1 MAISRMN
8 IPRQH
13 YGLGSLVRKAVKAVT
28 RPVKQIMKSPLGK
41 AALLGATMYGL
52 GGGTFFGRGLPNLA
66 RGAGG
71 TTGFQMGNI
80 MPNIG
85 NYLMGQAGGRPG
97 AKDTAG
103 FLGSGGKLSLG
114 KSAIAGSLA
123 LAAIPDPTGTAGFNM
138 AKRKGTVEQYLRS
151 YYKDYYKNNWEEG
164 WNQSEEDDF
173 VTKYTSEYNQGG
185 RVGFYAGSPEDSSEL
200 DAGAPSIKRVG
211 NYETDASDRA
221 QEMLM
226 AKDDI
231 ISFGPE
237 EKTFLFKNLAGMG
250 GSDRSITMPQLY
262 RILGSP
268 NSPNNLADAKALKA
282 FLKIKGFAQGGR
294 VGLYAGG
301 DPEDYLEEEEDDVT
315 PWELQQEEGVPIGPM
330 AGMGNVMKLF
340 ETPYG
345 FDRDAF
351 EDMLIQYGDSGAKEK
366 GIKLYEFAI
375 DFLGMVKRDT
385 LDAPVQ
391 TAAQG
396 GRVGALGGGVMGG
409 RVGLKVLQD
418 YFDDD
423 EEEYAQGGRIGFFT
437 GMREQEQKQQ
447 KQAARES
454 MRGPI
459 GRPDPAPR
467 PPQLGG
473 PSTKAQAAKIL
484 ATQPSQALPPQLGG
498 PSTKAQATGIL
509 ATQPSQLG
517 GAGTG
522 QGLTRQKILDL
533 IDMDNIKKIGME
545 NAIRLNLSKKKN
557 RYDTDIYDDEDTT
570 GLAGLNFSNIIGTTP
585 DTDYTQLAKVYG
597 APELTEWGATPGTLW
612 DTEKFNDMEKY
623 QELALQQFKAN
634 KPINEI
640 RKSIDMGK
648 SLYGIDMENVPKDFY
663 STKEDFE
670 KQPILGDI
678 EFKSDGGRIG
688 ALNGGMPN
696 KRGLVDGPGGYAGEI
711 APPLDNKIEGFDEQ
725 MLSEYLQGNY
735 PEYKGERVSDRY
747 NRPNFTDVEAVVKI
761 IEMGGSNDDVRRVLG
776 NEDITDEW
784 IEKFIMWAN
793 EDRPPPMGIRMNQ
806 GGRIGAFGGGVM
818 GIGTPGMRLPGIPQM
833 APDGLEYNMKAG
845 GFQNLGA
852 QEGKDDVKAKLAKNE
867 FVMTA
872 DAVRGAGDGNIEV
885 GAQRMYDTM
894 KQLEGKVA

>member
-28 RPVKQIMKSPLGK
+28 RPVKQIMKSPMGK

-294 VGLYAGG
+294 VGLYAG
-301 DPEDYLEEEEDDVT
+301 
-315 PWELQQEEGVPIGPM
+315 
-330 AGMGNVMKLF
+330 
-340 ETPYG
+340 
-345 FDRDAF
+345 
-351 EDMLIQYGDSGAKEK
+351 
-366 GIKLYEFAI
+366 
-375 DFLGMVKRDT
+375 
-385 LDAPVQ
+385 
-391 TAAQG
+391 
-396 GRVGALGGGVMGG
+396 
-409 RVGLKVLQD
+409 
-418 YFDDD
+418 
-423 EEEYAQGGRIGFFT
+423 
-437 GMREQEQKQQ
+437 
-447 KQAARES
+447 
-454 MRGPI
+454 
-459 GRPDPAPR
+459 
-467 PPQLGG
+467 
-473 PSTKAQAAKIL
+473 
-484 ATQPSQALPPQLGG
+484 
-498 PSTKAQATGIL
+498 
-509 ATQPSQLG
+509 
-517 GAGTG
+517 
-522 QGLTRQKILDL
+522 
-533 IDMDNIKKIGME
+533 
-545 NAIRLNLSKKKN
+545 
-557 RYDTDIYDDEDTT
+557 
-570 GLAGLNFSNIIGTTP
+570 
-585 DTDYTQLAKVYG
+585 
-597 APELTEWGATPGTLW
+597 
-612 DTEKFNDMEKY
+612 
-623 QELALQQFKAN
+623 
-634 KPINEI
+634 
-640 RKSIDMGK
+640 
-648 SLYGIDMENVPKDFY
+648 
-663 STKEDFE
+663 
-670 KQPILGDI
+670 
-678 EFKSDGGRIG
+678 
-688 ALNGGMPN
+688 
-696 KRGLVDGPGGYAGEI
+696 
-711 APPLDNKIEGFDEQ
+711 
-725 MLSEYLQGNY
+725 
-735 PEYKGERVSDRY
+735 
-747 NRPNFTDVEAVVKI
+747 
-761 IEMGGSNDDVRRVLG
+761 
-776 NEDITDEW
+776 
-784 IEKFIMWAN
+784 
-793 EDRPPPMGIRMNQ
+793 
-806 GGRIGAFGGGVM
+806 
-818 GIGTPGMRLPGIPQM
+818 
-833 APDGLEYNMKAG
+833 
-845 GFQNLGA
+845 
-852 QEGKDDVKAKLAKNE
+852 
-867 FVMTA
+867 
-872 DAVRGAGDGNIEV
+872 
-885 GAQRMYDTM
+885 
-894 KQLEGKVA
+894 